1 MYRSSPAAIS
11 PNYWFGETKFDIIQ
25 WQRVKHTIGMRIGYA
40 RVSTRDQNLDLQ
52 VDALKAASCE
62 RIYRDV
68 ASGAKT
74 ARPALDELLGQLRAG
89 DLLVIWKLDRMG
101 RSLKHLVELVG
112 SLIERKVGL
121 LSLNDPIDTTSAQG
135 RLVFNLFAS
144 LAEFEREL
152 IRERTQAG
160 LSAARSRGR
169 VGGRPKGL
177 PSQAE
182 ATALAAET
190 LYRER
195 KLSVAAIAQK
205 LHVSKSTLY
214 SYLRHRGV
222 EIGPYKKPAQSRSGP
237 SMDGGEAGPQKVATV
252 RLALRIENNNKFVR
266 GKKRAREEIERHCL
280 AEYHAKRLPSGEY
293 QLTVPYSSHEDLD
306 QRVHELL
313 GDIASQADDRN
324 CFSESEA
331 RLEGNDRH
339 W

>member
-1 MYRSSPAAIS
+1 M
-11 PNYWFGETKFDIIQ
+11 K
-25 WQRVKHTIGMRIGYA
+25 IGYA

-52 VDALKAASCE
+52 VDALKRAECE
-62 RIYRDV
+62 RIYQDV
-68 ASGAKT
+68 AGGSKT
-74 ARPALDELLGQLRAG
+74 ARPALDEMLGQLRAG
-89 DLLVIWKLDRMG
+89 DVLVIWKLDRMG

-144 LAEFEREL
+144 LAEFEREV

-160 LSAARSRGR
+160 LSAARARGR

-177 PSQAE
+177 SSQSQ

-195 KLSVAAIAQK
+195 RLSVAAIAQK

-222 EIGPYKKPAQSRSGP
+222 EIGPYKNPARPRSNQLATGSEP
-237 SMDGGEAGPQKVATV
+237 TTAKVATI
-252 RLALRIENNNKFVR
+252 LLSLRIENNSKFTR
-266 GKKRAREEIERHCL
+266 GKKRAQENIERHCL
-280 AEYHAKRLPSGEY
+280 EEYGGQRRPGGEY
-293 QLTVPYSSHEDLD
+293 ELKVPYSSDGDLD
-306 QRVHELL
+306 KTMDELL
-313 GDIASQADDRN
+313 GDISSEADDRN
-324 CFSESEA
+324 CFSESDA
-331 RLEGNDRH
+331 HMEGLDRH
-339 W
+339 WG

>member
-1 MYRSSPAAIS
+1 M
-11 PNYWFGETKFDIIQ
+11 K
-25 WQRVKHTIGMRIGYA
+25 IGYA
-40 RVSTRDQNLDLQ
+40 RVSTRDQKPDLQ
-52 VDALKAASCE
+52 LDALKAAGCE
-62 RIYRDV
+62 RVYQDV

-89 DLLVIWKLDRMG
+89 DVLVIWKLDRMG

-112 SLIERKVGL
+112 RLMEQKVGL

-152 IRERTQAG
+152 IRERTNAG
-160 LSAARSRGR
+160 LTAARARGR
-169 VGGRPKGL
+169 VGGRPRGL
-177 PSQAE
+177 SPQAE
-182 ATALAAET
+182 ATALAADT

-195 KLSVAAIAQK
+195 KLSVVAIAQK

-222 EIGPYKKPAQSRSGP
+222 EIGPYQKPARAQPVASTGA
-237 SMDGGEAGPQKVATV
+237 GEADPPKLATI
-252 RLALRIENNNKFVR
+252 RLTLRIENNSKFVR
-266 GKKRAREEIERHCL
+266 GKKRSREDIERYCL
-280 AEYHAKRLPSGEY
+280 AEYDAKRLPSGEY
-293 QLTVPYSSHEDLD
+293 ELKVPYNSDDDLD
-306 QRVHELL
+306 QRMNELL
-313 GDIASQADDRN
+313 GDIASQADDRH

-331 RLEGNDRH
+331 CMEGTDRC

>member
-1 MYRSSPAAIS
+1 M
-11 PNYWFGETKFDIIQ
+11 K
-25 WQRVKHTIGMRIGYA
+25 IGYA
-40 RVSTRDQNLDLQ
+40 RVSTRDQKPDLQ
-52 VDALKAASCE
+52 LDALKAAGCE
-62 RIYRDV
+62 RVYQDV

-89 DLLVIWKLDRMG
+89 DVLVIWKLDRMG

-112 SLIERKVGL
+112 RLMEQKVGL

-152 IRERTQAG
+152 IRERTNAG
-160 LSAARSRGR
+160 LTAARARGR
-169 VGGRPKGL
+169 VGGRPRGL
-177 PSQAE
+177 SPQAE
-182 ATALAAET
+182 ATALAADT

-222 EIGPYKKPAQSRSGP
+222 EIGPYQKPARAQP
-237 SMDGGEAGPQKVATV
+237 VASTGAAEV
-252 RLALRIENNNKFVR
+252 DPPKLATIRLTLRIENNSKFVR
-266 GKKRAREEIERHCL
+266 GKKRSREDIERYCL
-280 AEYHAKRLPSGEY
+280 AEYDAKRLPSGEY
-293 QLTVPYSSHEDLD
+293 ELKVPYGSDDDLD
-306 QRVHELL
+306 QRMNELL
-313 GDIASQADDRN
+313 GDISSQADDRH

-331 RLEGNDRH
+331 RMEGTDRC

>member
-1 MYRSSPAAIS
+1 M
-11 PNYWFGETKFDIIQ
+11 K
-25 WQRVKHTIGMRIGYA
+25 IGYA
-40 RVSTRDQNLDLQ
+40 RVSTRDQKSDLQ
-52 VDALKAASCE
+52 VDALKAAGCE
-62 RIYRDV
+62 RVYQDV

-89 DLLVIWKLDRMG
+89 DVLVIWKLDRMG

-112 SLIERKVGL
+112 SLMERKVGL

-160 LSAARSRGR
+160 LTAARARGR

-177 PSQAE
+177 APQAE
-182 ATALAAET
+182 ATALAADT

-195 KLSVAAIAQK
+195 KLSGAAIAQK

-222 EIGPYKKPAQSRSGP
+222 EIGPYKKPARGQPGP
-237 SMDGGEAGPQKVATV
+237 STSAGEADPPKVATI
-252 RLALRIENNNKFVR
+252 RLTLRIENNSKFVR
-266 GKKRAREEIERHCL
+266 GKKRAREDIERYCL
-280 AEYHAKRLPSGEY
+280 SEYDGQRLPSGEY
-293 QLTVPYSSHEDLD
+293 ELKVPYSSDDDLD
-306 QRVHELL
+306 KRMHELL
-313 GDIASQADDRN
+313 GDISSEADDRN
-324 CFSESEA
+324 CFSESDA
-331 RLEGNDRH
+331 RMDGTDRY

>member
-1 MYRSSPAAIS
+1 M
-11 PNYWFGETKFDIIQ
+11 K
-25 WQRVKHTIGMRIGYA
+25 IGYA

-52 VDALKAASCE
+52 VDALKAAGCK
-62 RIYRDV
+62 RIYQDV

-74 ARPALDELLGQLRAG
+74 ARPALDDLLGQLRAG
-89 DLLVIWKLDRMG
+89 DVLVIWKLDRMG

-152 IRERTQAG
+152 IRERTNAG
-160 LSAARSRGR
+160 LSAARARGR

-177 PSQAE
+177 TPQAE

-205 LHVSKSTLY
+205 LHLSKSTLY

-222 EIGPYKKPAQSRSGP
+222 EIGPYKKSAQQP
-237 SMDGGEAGPQKVATV
+237 SAQPTTLSAEADAPKVATI
-252 RLALRIENNNKFVR
+252 LLTLRIQNNSKFVR
-266 GKKRAREEIERHCL
+266 GKKRTIEHVEFFDL
-280 AEYHAKRLPSGEY
+280 AQYDATRRPNGEY
-293 QLTVPYSSHEDLD
+293 ELKVPYDTDEDLD
-306 QRVHELL
+306 EAMSVLL
-313 GDIASQADDRN
+313 SDIASGADDRH
-324 CFSESEA
+324 CFSESYA
-331 RLEGNDRH
+331 RMEDTDRH

>member
-1 MYRSSPAAIS
+1 M
-11 PNYWFGETKFDIIQ
+11 K
-25 WQRVKHTIGMRIGYA
+25 IGYA

-52 VDALKAASCE
+52 LDALKQAGCE
-62 RIYRDV
+62 RIYQDV
-68 ASGAKT
+68 ASGSTT
-74 ARPALDELLGQLRAG
+74 ARPALDDLLGQLRAC
-89 DLLVIWKLDRMG
+89 DVLVIWKLDRMG

-112 SLIERKVGL
+112 NLIERKVGL

-160 LSAARSRGR
+160 LTAARARGR

-177 PSQAE
+177 SPQAQ
-182 ATALAAET
+182 ATAMAAET

-195 KLSVAAIAQK
+195 RMGVAAIAQK

-222 EIGPYKKPAQSRSGP
+222 AISPYEKTAQQRP
-237 SMDGGEAGPQKVATV
+237 EAPVIASAMANEPKIATI
-252 RLALRIENNNKFVR
+252 LLTLRIENNSKFVR
-266 GKKRAREEIERHCL
+266 GKKRTLEHIESFYL
-280 AEYHAKRLPSGEY
+280 DEYDAKRRPNGEFE
-293 QLTVPYSSHEDLD
+293 LNIPYDSDEDLD
-306 QRVHELL
+306 SIVNELL
-313 GDIASQADDRN
+313 TDIACDADDRH
-324 CFSESEA
+324 CFSESDA
-331 RLEGNDRH
+331 RMEGTDRH